1 MFGKWDC
8 STGMEESKCC
18 WKLFKNISNNLLQIT
33 APSRNFCT
41 RQFLSIIH
49 EVCASSRELLNVI
62 TSSLE
67 LLHVIKTSGVTRN
80 EMWFELDNAPVGY
93 DGQCSVLGPL
103 FFSIYINDLS
113 DNLTLNSNVFTDDTP
128 LLCQSEQ

>member
-1 MFGKWDC
+1 M
-8 STGMEESKCC
+8 
-18 WKLFKNISNNLLQIT
+18 
-33 APSRNFCT
+33 
-41 RQFLSIIH
+41 SIIH

-80 EMWFELDNAPVGY
+80 EMWFELDSAPVGY
-93 DGQCSVLGPL
+93 DGQSSVLGPL

-128 LLCQSEQ
+128 LLCQSKQ

>member
-1 MFGKWDC
+1 M
-8 STGMEESKCC
+8 
-18 WKLFKNISNNLLQIT
+18 
-33 APSRNFCT
+33 
-41 RQFLSIIH
+41 SIIH

-80 EMWFELDNAPVGY
+80 EMWFELDNAPVRY
-93 DGQCSVLGPL
+93 DGQGSVLGPL

-128 LLCQSEQ
+128 LLCQSKQ